1 MLLLAADVVAARS
14 ASSSSKTSASL
25 SSSSALRSRKR
36 ESSARIREISSF
48 GTGTGVPGALLDG
61 ADWVACRRRSASSSS
76 IVLRAQETHQP
87 RVEKKSRSCRKRRT
101 HRSAAL
107 SFRLSSSTASRKY
120 SLRLY
125 SLTSK
130 FISLRCSTNLTRSAS
145 LRVHRD
151 QLLLLRQ
158 ARKTG
163 TYQTARVLMSV
174 LMRCSYSL
182 IMASLAA
189 SIEA

>member
-1 MLLLAADVVAARS
+1 MLELAAARS
-14 ASSSSKTSASL
+14 AASSSRTSASR

-61 ADWVACRRRSASSSS
+61 ADWVDCRRRSASSSS
-76 IVLRAQETHQP
+76 IALRAQEMHQP
-87 RVEKKSRSCRKRRT
+87 RVQKNTRASTEEEEET
-101 HRSAAL
+101 HRRAAL

-145 LRVHRD
+145 LWVHRG

-158 ARKTG
+158 ARRRERTRRRG
-163 TYQTARVLMSV
+163 SW
-174 LMRCSYSL
+174 
-182 IMASLAA
+182 
-189 SIEA
+189 

>member
-1 MLLLAADVVAARS
+1 MLERAAARS
-14 ASSSSKTSASL
+14 ASSSSRTSASR
-25 SSSSALRSRKR
+25 SSSLALRSRKR

-87 RVEKKSRSCRKRRT
+87 RVKKSRSCRKRRT

-158 ARKTG
+158 ARRTG
-163 TYQTARVLMSV
+163 TYQTARVLVSV

-182 IMASLAA
+182 ILASLAA